1 MGPRNT
7 YKEALNNWINDK
19 KADMVFDKVFLSED
33 CDGKVHLNVVRENT
47 VTNKVYILKVKFNN
61 PATIVYWSD
70 GERTVVKCG
79 ENDIF
84 DPEKGL
90 AMAIAK
96 KSLGNNGRYY
106 NEIKKWLPDE

>member
-47 VTNKVYILKVKFNN
+47 VTN
-61 PATIVYWSD
+61 
-70 GERTVVKCG
+70 
-79 ENDIF
+79 
-84 DPEKGL
+84 
-90 AMAIAK
+90 
-96 KSLGNNGRYY
+96 NGRYY